1 MPRCH
6 DAFTMTLEFPV
17 EEKERIHRALQEY
30 VRENLDCDIGLLQTE
45 RLFEFMVNL
54 IGASAY
60 NRAIADAQAWMQ
72 GKLLDLEG
80 DLHERVEYE

>member
-1 MPRCH
+1 M
-6 DAFTMTLEFPV
+6 AIEFPA
-17 EEKERIHRALQEY
+17 EEKDRIYRALREY
-30 VRENLDCDIGLLQTE
+30 VRENLDRDLGLLQTE

-54 IGASAY
+54 IGSSAY

-80 DLHERVEYE
+80 DLHEQVEYE

>member
-1 MPRCH
+1 M
-6 DAFTMTLEFPV
+6 ATEFPA
-17 EEKERIHRALQEY
+17 EEKDRIHRALQEY
-30 VRENLDCDIGLLQTE
+30 VRKNLECDMGLLQTE
-45 RLFEFMVNL
+45 RLFEFMVEL

-80 DLHERVEYE
+80 DLHEQVEYE

>member
-1 MPRCH
+1 MPI
-6 DAFTMTLEFPV
+6 DFPA
-17 EEKERIHRALQEY
+17 EEKDRIYRTLQEY
-30 VRENLDCDIGLLQTE
+30 MRENLDRDLGLLQTE

-60 NRAIADAQAWMQ
+60 NRAIADAQAWLQ

-80 DLHERVEYE
+80 DLHERVEFE